1 MTPGPRDYIVSPPNQ
16 VLSQKHGLLARAKRF
31 ALGTACD
38 PQTSLPTPPTSA
50 QLRNELKF
58 IQINVSGNGIII
70 PATAGVK
77 SVLEIFIWNVAAQN
91 IVLSQGGGANGITL
105 LDLPQFPA
113 LTGLSLGF
121 NGNFD
126 MSHFDID
133 NGQSLAIAVSG
144 GTQVTGFVRYRV
156 KTGT

>member
-1 MTPGPRDYIVSPPNQ
+1 MSPGPRDYIVSPANQ
-16 VLSQKHGLLARAKRF
+16 VLSQKHGLLVRAKRW

-38 PQTSLPTPPTSA
+38 PESSLPLPPTSN

-58 IQINVSGNGIII
+58 IQINVSGNGTII
-70 PATAGVK
+70 PAIAGVK
-77 SVLEIFIWNVAAQN
+77 MVLEIFLWNVAAQN

-105 LDLPQFPA
+105 LNLPQFPA
-113 LTGLSLGF
+113 LTGLNLGF

-133 NGQSLAIAVSG
+133 NGQSLDISLSG
-144 GTQVTGFVRYRV
+144 GTQVTGFARYRV